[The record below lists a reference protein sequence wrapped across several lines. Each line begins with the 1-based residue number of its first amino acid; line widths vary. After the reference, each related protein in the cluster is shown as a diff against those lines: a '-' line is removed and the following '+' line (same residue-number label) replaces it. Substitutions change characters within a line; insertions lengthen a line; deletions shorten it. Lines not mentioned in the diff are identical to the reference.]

1 MIARSN
7 LKCVHVSHRH
17 HPIQSDWFR
26 CLLGPRYHSKLLFYT
41 AVPLIVI
48 LLAMSIPT
56 LLNIVGS
63 LRCGCSAAAKQSVS
77 AARNAART
85 FTSQIVFV
93 LYPMSARTVLLA
105 FKCVTYV
112 DGSNNKASWLL
123 EDKLLTCPL
132 SYDDQYSAYYWYA
145 VAMVL
150 IVVIGWPLMSWVLM
164 WPWQNPI
171 QRMYSI
177 REDGTFEPA
186 KDARNAVGMLF
197 AAYVKRYGD
206 SSLSVCVC
214 MAVCLYMCC
223 LRSYSSVSVC
233 DLQCVAVICVS
244 FVPGLI

>member
-1 MIARSN
+1 MSARSN
-7 LKCVHVSHRH
+7 LKCVHVSHRC
-17 HPIQSDWFR
+17 HPIQSNWFR

-63 LRCGCSAAAKQSVS
+63 LRCTCSAAAKQSVS
-77 AARNAART
+77 ATRNAART
-85 FTSQIVFV
+85 FTSQVVFV

-186 KDARNAVGMLF
+186 EDARNAVGMLF
-197 AAYVKRYGD
+197 AAYVKRHGD
-206 SSLSVCVC
+206 SSVC
-214 MAVCLYMCC
+214 MAVCVWLCVYVCAARVCTCIYVWFAVFALLYA
-223 LRSYSSVSVC
+223 L
-233 DLQCVAVICVS
+233 
-244 FVPGLI
+244 FVRFFI

>member
-1 MIARSN
+1 MLVSN

-112 DGSNNKASWLL
+112 DGSNDKASWLL

-132 SYDDQYSAYYWYA
+132 SYDDQYGAYHWYA

-150 IVVIGWPLMSWVLM
+150 IVVIGWPLMSGVLM

-186 KDARNAVGMLF
+186 ADARNAVGMLF
-197 AAYVKRYGD
+197 AAYVEETATPLCACVYVCVAVYAWLYVCGCV
-206 SSLSVCVC
+206 SVCLC
-214 MAVCLYMCC
+214 MCC
-223 LRSYSSVSVC
+223 LRSYLYLCVW
-233 DLQCVAVICVS
+233 VAVS
-244 FVPGLI
+244 F